1 MAAAA
6 QQAPADKAPRK
17 KNQTAPEK
25 ADIGTK
31 VSRPVGIGIMAVL
44 LCLALVIG
52 NGRALSK
59 ATPKAFLSQG
69 EVASILEDRVKSA
82 KNAETVARRAG
93 IDESYFTAVEETAK
107 QLQDARSAR
116 AVSRADQELSGAV
129 GDMTGAAA
137 DGLDAND
144 AALLTGAMDT
154 FNDAGNLLRFEA
166 RTFNEKAE
174 KAEKVYDGLLLKGLF
189 SRPDVYEGI

>member
-52 NGRALSK
+52 NGSALSK

-166 RTFNEKAE
+166 RAFNEKAE

>member
-25 ADIGTK
+25 AGIGTK

-69 EVASILEDRVKSA
+69 EVASILEDRVKYA

-129 GDMTGAAA
+129 GDMTGAAV

-166 RTFNEKAE
+166 RAFNEKAE

>member
-31 VSRPVGIGIMAVL
+31 VSRPVGIGIMVVL

-166 RTFNEKAE
+166 RAFNEKAA

>member
-1 MAAAA
+1 MAAA

-31 VSRPVGIGIMAVL
+31 VSRPVGIGIMTVL

>member
-166 RTFNEKAE
+166 RAFNEKAE

>member
-31 VSRPVGIGIMAVL
+31 VSRTVGIGIMAVL

-166 RTFNEKAE
+166 RAFNEKAE

-189 SRPDVYEGI
+189 ARPDVYEGI

>member
-129 GDMTGAAA
+129 GDMTGAAS

-166 RTFNEKAE
+166 RTFNEKAA

>member
-137 DGLDAND
+137 DGLNASD

-166 RTFNEKAE
+166 RAFNEKAE

>member
-116 AVSRADQELSGAV
+116 AVSRVDQELSGAV

-166 RTFNEKAE
+166 RAFNEKAE

>member
-129 GDMTGAAA
+129 GNMTGAAA

>member
-137 DGLDAND
+137 DSLDASD

>member
-189 SRPDVYEGI
+189 ARPDVYEGI

>member
-31 VSRPVGIGIMAVL
+31 VSRTVGIGIMAVL

-93 IDESYFTAVEETAK
+93 SDESYFTAVEETAK

-129 GDMTGAAA
+129 GNMTGAAA

-189 SRPDVYEGI
+189 ARPDVYEGI

>member
-166 RTFNEKAE
+166 RAFNEKAA